1 MLRRTRSGVVD
12 IPTGMAQRRSGRDE
26 DDLSD
31 VKALAAKARETG
43 GPVLRQNPADLS
55 GVRPRRDSVV
65 GMRLTPP
72 PRAAGGGELPNWLW
86 GVLGCLTVL
95 LIGFAGLFF
104 LGRTGKLG
112 PLLGEAASLVGA
124 PATAPAPPPA
134 PAPAAPAAE
143 PAAPSAPVAAKEPE
157 APAPHAEHAAR
168 AEHEHAAHEAPAAPA
183 AAPAAEP
190 AAPAPA
196 AEAPSAPVAAAEP
209 APADDTT
216 AAKRPRGAK
225 PKAKEG
231 EAPAAA
237 DDDSPGGDDKA
248 AAKPARGAAAPKAAA
263 ADDSDDD
270 SSLPGQ
276 DDVEKALDALAPRMR
291 GCYLKYQIK
300 GTARVRLVATPAG
313 KAESINV
320 TGDFEDTPT
329 GNCVESILSEAK
341 LPSFKGAPLKLSQS
355 YQLR

>member
-1 MLRRTRSGVVD
+1 
-12 IPTGMAQRRSGRDE
+12 MAQRRSGRDE

-43 GPVLRQNPADLS
+43 GPVLRQNPAELS

-72 PRAAGGGELPNWLW
+72 PRATGGGELPNWLW

-124 PATAPAPPPA
+124 PATTPAAPPA
-134 PAPAAPAAE
+134 PAPAAAPEPPA
-143 PAAPSAPVAAKEPE
+143 PAIVAKEPE
-157 APAPHAEHAAR
+157 APAPEAKHAAR
-168 AEHEHAAHEAPAAPA
+168 AEHEHAAREAPAAEAPA
-183 AAPAAEP
+183 PAAAEP
-190 AAPAPA
+190 AAPAA

-209 APADDTT
+209 AAADDTT
-216 AAKRPRGAK
+216 AKRPRAAK
-225 PKAKEG
+225 SKAKEG
-231 EAPAAA
+231 EAPATA
-237 DDDSPGGDDKA
+237 DDDSAGDDKA
-248 AAKPARGAAAPKAAA
+248 AAKPARAAAAPKAAAAA

-329 GNCVESILSEAK
+329 GNCIESILSEAK